1 MSEQAEIARG
11 VASLP
16 RGRVAWRA
24 AGVRARL
31 RRRKLDEALAGG
43 AEPWTSS
50 ELVARA
56 RELTSPTTRHRL
68 AGSIDAL
75 IVLAEHGRLNSPS
88 VPIPRRAV
96 LAKRDALA
104 ALATRLRDPAPV
116 GVAGLARLAGLLC
129 HGSIPLYDSAASDE
143 AIRDAIA
150 ACLQLLE
157 PALPARL

>member
-1 MSEQAEIARG
+1 MSEPAAFAHG

-16 RGRVAWRA
+16 RHRVAWRA
-24 AGVRARL
+24 ARVRARL
-31 RRRKLDEALAGG
+31 RRRKLDEALARG
-43 AEPWTSS
+43 AAPWTSG

-56 RELTSPTTRHRL
+56 TALTSPTTRHRL

-75 IVLAEHGRLNSPS
+75 IVLAEHGHVNSPS

-96 LAKRDALA
+96 LAERDALA

-129 HGSIPLYDSAASDE
+129 HGSSPLYDGAASDE
-143 AIRDAIA
+143 AIRDAITG
-150 ACLQLLE
+150 CLELLE
-157 PALPARL
+157 PASPARL